1 MTYAIF
7 RTGGKQY
14 RVKPG
19 DVIDVDRLQAEEGS
33 SVALSEVL
41 AVSRDDEVV
50 LGTPLVPDCS
60 VVASVTAQDKDKK
73 IVVFKYKRKVRY
85 RRKKGHRQHYTRL
98 AITSIVVD
106 GEEIG
111 VEEEPQLDVAARRL
125 AETRAEA
132 EAETAEAVDQGEAI
146 IEPEAEGLDEAVDED
161 VEEEAEAEAGV
172 EVEEAQEE
180 ASDEPADDGEKEA
193 EDVPVA
199 EVTEEP
205 PKKSRPRARKKASD
219 APQEGS
225 ET

>member
-98 AITSIVVD
+98 AITSIVVG

-111 VEEEPQLDVAARRL
+111 VEEEPQLDAAVRRL

-146 IEPEAEGLDEAVDED
+146 IEPVDEAVDED

-205 PKKSRPRARKKASD
+205 PKKPRPRARKKASD

>member
-98 AITSIVVD
+98 AITSIVVG

-111 VEEEPQLDVAARRL
+111 VEEEPQLDAAVRRL

-146 IEPEAEGLDEAVDED
+146 IEPEDED

-205 PKKSRPRARKKASD
+205 PKKPRARARKKASD
-219 APQEGS
+219 VPQEGS

>member
-98 AITSIVVD
+98 AITSIVVG

-111 VEEEPQLDVAARRL
+111 VEEEPQLDAAVRRL

-146 IEPEAEGLDEAVDED
+146 IEPEDED

-205 PKKSRPRARKKASD
+205 PKKPRPRARKKASD

>member
-19 DVIDVDRLQAEEGS
+19 DVIDVDKLQAEEGS

-73 IVVFKYKRKVRY
+73 IIVFKYKRKVRY

-98 AITSIVVD
+98 AITAIVVD

-111 VEEEPQLDVAARRL
+111 VEEEPQLDAAVRRL

-132 EAETAEAVDQGEAI
+132 EAETAEVVDQGEAI
-146 IEPEAEGLDEAVDED
+146 IEPEAEAVDED
-161 VEEEAEAEAGV
+161 VEEEAEAQAGV
-172 EVEEAQEE
+172 EVEEAQEEE

-205 PKKSRPRARKKASD
+205 PKKPRARKKASD
-219 APQEGS
+219 VLQDGS

>member
-111 VEEEPQLDVAARRL
+111 VEEEPQLDAAARRL

-146 IEPEAEGLDEAVDED
+146 IEPEDED

-205 PKKSRPRARKKASD
+205 PKKPRPRARKKASD

>member
-41 AVSRDDEVV
+41 AVSRD
-50 LGTPLVPDCS
+50 GTPLVPDCS

-111 VEEEPQLDVAARRL
+111 VEEEPQPDAAVRRL

-205 PKKSRPRARKKASD
+205 PKKPRARARKKASD
-219 APQEGS
+219 VPQEGS